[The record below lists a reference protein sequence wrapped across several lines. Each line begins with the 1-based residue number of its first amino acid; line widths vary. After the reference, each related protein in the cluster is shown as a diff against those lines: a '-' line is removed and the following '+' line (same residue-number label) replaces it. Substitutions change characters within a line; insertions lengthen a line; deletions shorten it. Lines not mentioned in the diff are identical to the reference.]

1 MEDKARTSNS
11 EEANV
16 ENSIPINAMVKDAG
30 KLFWASLNSPA
41 ISRTERYMV
50 VRDLSW
56 RALKLGTRVVAQS
69 TFTEG
74 AKTKLKM
81 LHDINESIENTKRDI
96 DSRIEAW
103 NELDAKYRKYEGSEL
118 DNASLAIDRLNII
131 KSEVNDFS
139 ERIENLKSFKYR
151 LGQVAIDKVFT
162 GETRAKLEP
171 AWKKSKLEEFKSYV
185 EEYIRGEINEVDNY
199 EANTIYDLEDKG
211 IFEEFYDAEEELF
224 FDAKTEEIEEE
235 EFYDAKTEE
244 IEEEKFYDAKT
255 EEITEVKGEVKEEEI
270 KGKNLSSPIGTIKRC
285 ESVDGIGGKQ
295 VSTVYMGKGSRNNDT
310 HRAKDKDP
318 SQNTTI
324 GNIVS
329 NKR

>member
-30 KLFWASLNSPA
+30 KLLWASLNSPA

-118 DNASLAIDRLNII
+118 DNASAAIDRLNSI
-131 KSEVNDFS
+131 KGELNDFS

-162 GETRAKLEP
+162 GEMRARLEP

-199 EANTIYDLEDKG
+199 EANTIYDLEDEG

-224 FDAKTEEIEEE
+224 FDAKQEIEEE
-235 EFYDAKTEE
+235 KFYDAKT
-244 IEEEKFYDAKT
+244 EEKFYDAKT
-255 EEITEVKGEVKEEEI
+255 EEITEVKGEEKEEEI
-270 KGKNLSSPIGTIKRC
+270 FYDAKTIRGDLSSPIGTIKRC
-285 ESVDGIGGKQ
+285 ERVEGIGEQQ
-295 VSTVYMGKGSRNNDT
+295 VPTDYNKGSYNNYT